1 MIDLGR
7 YAFDVWLAYGATG
20 ALVGGLVAQSLL
32 ASRAARARLGEAE
45 DER

>member
-7 YAFDVWLAYGATG
+7 HAFDVLLAYGVTG
-20 ALVGGLVAQSLL
+20 LLVGGLIAWSVLV
-32 ASRAARARLGEAE
+32 ARATRVRLGEAE